1 MAAMRKSVAFLITTA
16 ILAVA
21 PIAVRAD
28 VTGRASVIDGDTIEI
43 QGQRIRLHGIDA
55 PESNQTCRRDSEVW
69 RCGQQASLALAD
81 KIGQQ
86 SVRCEEKDRDRY
98 GRIVAKCFVGDQ
110 DLSEWLALE
119 GWAVAYIYYSY
130 EYTRAETRAK
140 SNRRGIWA
148 GEFDNPWE
156 WRKRKR
162 RDAAKDD
169 AGDCRIKGN
178 ISRKGERI
186 YHVPGGRWYGRT
198 RIDTSNG
205 ERWFCTEAEAQTA
218 GWRRSRQ

>member
-81 KIGQQ
+81 KIGQGVAHALFG
-86 SVRCEEKDRDRY
+86 SDRS
-98 GRIVAKCFVGDQ
+98 KFVV
-110 DLSEWLALE
+110 LSDFRFGLKGESRAALE
-119 GWAVAYIYYSY
+119 I
-130 EYTRAETRAK
+130 
-140 SNRRGIWA
+140 
-148 GEFDNPWE
+148 
-156 WRKRKR
+156 
-162 RDAAKDD
+162 
-169 AGDCRIKGN
+169 
-178 ISRKGERI
+178 
-186 YHVPGGRWYGRT
+186 GRH
-198 RIDTSNG
+198 
-205 ERWFCTEAEAQTA
+205 
-218 GWRRSRQ
+218 